1 MSSAAVVSFIVLLVG
16 VLLVIVALLI
26 WQEARRRPSYE
37 PLEYVVE
44 DAVKHVEA
52 GLAAEGTENL
62 TKADIRR
69 ILEWEVYYLQG
80 LAQEKR
86 SNPVETVAGGH
97 QTSIEY
103 IVDEIASKHG
113 VSYSHRDVENVLRH
127 EADYLV
133 RIGAVGDPVEF
144 GGGEVE

>member
-1 MSSAAVVSFIVLLVG
+1 MSSAAVVSFIGLLVG
-16 VLLVIVALLI
+16 ILLVIVALLL
-26 WQEARRRPSYE
+26 WQEAKRRPSYE

-44 DAVKHVEA
+44 DAVKHVEG
-52 GLAAEGTENL
+52 GLADKGVDNL

-80 LAQEKR
+80 LAQKKR

-97 QTSIEY
+97 QMSIEY
-103 IVDEIASKHG
+103 IVDEIAAKHG
-113 VSYSHRDVENVLRH
+113 VSYSHTDVENVLRQ

-144 GGGEVE
+144 GGGEEE